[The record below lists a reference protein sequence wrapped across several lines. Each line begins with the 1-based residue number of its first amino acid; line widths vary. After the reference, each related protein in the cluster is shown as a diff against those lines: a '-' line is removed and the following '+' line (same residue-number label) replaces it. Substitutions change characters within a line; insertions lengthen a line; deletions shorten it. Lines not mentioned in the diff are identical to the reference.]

1 MLGSAM
7 QYLRRIPGLPLSS
20 FVEYLW
26 SLRDVPAHA
35 TERIVPSGTLELV
48 VNLDEDALRIQA
60 SDGPWRRLSGAVV
73 SGAYR
78 RYFSIDS
85 RAHAS
90 IIGAHF
96 RPGGAFAVLGVPP
109 GALADQHVDLDTLWP
124 RFAAELRERLCGAAT
139 DMRFAILEQLLT
151 SRLRRRR
158 DGHPAVPLALDQ
170 LCRPA
175 ITVGEIAA
183 QLRLSRRRL
192 IEVFTAEVGM
202 TPKRMGRVLR
212 FQRASALARGARP
225 LDWARLAIAC
235 GYFDQPHLIRDVQ
248 DLAGMSPVQ
257 LVQASK
263 RVKDN
268 HVAMRDVRS

>member
-1 MLGSAM
+1 M
-7 QYLRRIPGLPLSS
+7 QYLRRIPGLPLAS

-60 SDGPWRRLSGAVV
+60 SDAPWRRLSGAVV

-96 RPGGAFAVLGVPP
+96 RPGAAFAVLGVPP

-124 RFAAELRERLCGAAT
+124 RFTAELRERLCGAAP

-151 SRLRRRR
+151 SRLRHRR

-170 LCRPA
+170 LCRPG
-175 ITVGEIAA
+175 ITVGAIAA

-192 IEVFTAEVGM
+192 IEVFTAEVGI

-212 FQRASALARGARP
+212 FQRASMLARSARS

-248 DLAGMSPVQ
+248 DLAGMSPTQ

-268 HVAMRDVRS
+268 HVAMLDRGGQ